1 MLVPVNVIRML
12 CFNRIIS
19 WFQTKLQIA
28 FTGAVTDMQ
37 WRSGVFG
44 SVGEIGVY
52 MGKYSAV
59 LAHNVLPSAGER
71 FFAADIFQKKTKV
84 SAELGRLQTYL
95 SNMGRWGFSPNASRD
110 EHVLHLWTDS
120 SIFFSKAVLL
130 RWRLPAVRLLSVDG
144 GHIRPVVINDFMRA
158 ACVMREGGVIVFD
171 DALNTAHPGV
181 QQGIKDFFDLYGAIF
196 RPLVAIGNKLFV
208 CTYGHF
214 DIYREYIYKHL
225 LDEFNLK
232 EIKDTRFLGNGSTLF
247 VPINFG

>member
-1 MLVPVNVIRML
+1 MAWHVIRAI
-12 CFNRIIS
+12 CIYS
-19 WFQTKLQIA
+19 FQTKLQIA
-28 FTGAVTDMQ
+28 FTGAVTNMQ

-95 SNMGRWGFSPNASRD
+95 SNMARWGFSPNASRD

-130 RWRLPAVRLLSVDG
+130 RWSVPAVRLLSVDG

-171 DALNTAHPGV
+171 DAFNTAHP
-181 QQGIKDFFDLYGAIF
+181 
-196 RPLVAIGNKLFV
+196 V
-208 CTYGHF
+208 CSRASRTSL
-214 DIYREYIYKHL
+214 IS
-225 LDEFNLK
+225 
-232 EIKDTRFLGNGSTLF
+232 TAPFLGHWLLLATNSLCAPMAILTFTGSTYM
-247 VPINFG
+247 NTCWTSST